1 MEKRGETF
9 ITKKDFDV
17 LKGSSKEKF
26 ANPRNAASGSLRQKN
41 PEDTRKIPLKFIAYT
56 FGYEKRMKIENQ
68 YEFLK
73 KLNKEGI
80 DLIRLISPT
89 TTNERVSKILS
100 SSSGYLY
107 YISLKGVT
115 GSELKVSDELEKR
128 VLSIKEQ
135 TDLPVVVGFGIKDAI
150 TAKKMSSCSDG
161 VVVGSLLVD
170 EINKFSSKEDNIMNK
185 KLTSI
190 IDELKEGIA

>member
-1 MEKRGETF
+1 MKTF
-9 ITKKDFDV
+9 V
-17 LKGSSKEKF
+17 ASSSLLKYF
-26 ANPRNAASGSLRQKN
+26 RVAS
-41 PEDTRKIPLKFIAYT
+41 
-56 FGYEKRMKIENQ
+56 
-68 YEFLK
+68 
-73 KLNKEGI
+73 
-80 DLIRLISPT
+80 
-89 TTNERVSKILS
+89 LS
-100 SSSGYLY
+100 SSSGYIY

-170 EINKFSSKEDNIMNK
+170 EISKFSSKEDNIMNK